1 MKIEVAFTIAEA
13 TNSDLA
19 DAAVIVVD
27 VIRASTTI
35 ISALA
40 AGAAGIYPAGSH
52 EDAVR
57 LVQSLGRGD
66 TILAGERR
74 GLPIDGYQLGN
85 SPAEFTP
92 KAVAG
97 KRVILNTTNGTRAL
111 VAAEPAERV
120 LVGAFVNLSA
130 VVASVASASRV
141 LMLCAGRENRFALDD
156 AVCAGRMV
164 ARLKE
169 VASTSPVLGEGAHA
183 ALELALSHPID
194 EGFLARTEAGQ
205 ALIDI
210 ALGQDLVQCAAL
222 DAFDV
227 VPQMHERVVR
237 RAHGD

>member
-27 VIRASTTI
+27 VVRASTTI
-35 ISALA
+35 VSALA
-40 AGAAGIYPAGSH
+40 AGAAGIYPAGSN

-57 LVQSLGRGD
+57 LMQSLGRGD

-74 GLPIDGYQLGN
+74 GLPIDGYHLGN
-85 SPAEFTP
+85 SPSEFTP
-92 KAVAG
+92 QAVAG
-97 KRVILNTTNGTRAL
+97 KRIILNTTNGTRAL

-130 VVASVASASRV
+130 VVASVASTSRV
-141 LMLCAGRENRFALDD
+141 LLLCGGRENRFALDD

-169 VASTSPVLGEGAHA
+169 VASTAPVLGEGARA

-205 ALIDI
+205 ALSEIG
-210 ALGQDLVQCAAL
+210 LGHDLVQCAAL